1 MENKP
6 LSSPSLLQTTAALF
20 GEGEKIPS
28 ENPCGEARG
37 GGGGGWGGVGGRRR
51 VVSSRTWARQA
62 PRAAEKGKVEDL
74 WEQPHLLPHP
84 SFRGSWAREEQGDP
98 YVRWR

>member
-37 GGGGGWGGVGGRRR
+37 AGGGVGGG
-51 VVSSRTWARQA
+51 VQSGQQQDL
-62 PRAAEKGKVEDL
+62 GKAGPE
-74 WEQPHLLPHP
+74 
-84 SFRGSWAREEQGDP
+84 GN
-98 YVRWR
+98 

>member
-6 LSSPSLLQTTAALF
+6 LSSPSLLQTTAALC

-28 ENPCGEARG
+28 ENPCREARG
-37 GGGGGWGGVGGRRR
+37 RGEGWVVGCR

-62 PRAAEKGKVEDL
+62 PRATEKGRVEDF
-74 WEQPHLLPHP
+74 WEQPCLLPRP
-84 SFRGSWAREEQGDP
+84 LFRGSWAGGNRGTLT
-98 YVRWR
+98 